1 MNGYNFTERVRKV
14 LARAREEATA
24 LHHEYVGSEHMLLSL
39 LSDDG
44 VASVVLRNLDV
55 DPSEAEHGVRQ
66 AIQPGRTEAPLSRHD
81 VPYTSASK
89 RILEFAMT
97 EARELN
103 HSYVGTEHLLLGLM
117 RDQKNIA
124 AQVLSSLGPDV
135 REGARGDAADPR
147 YRCSG
152 DAITAGRRETELH
165 CRDTQVLEWRR
176 GQPEFQGLG
185 RSRSLPYRSVAGN
198 LNERL

>member
-124 AQVLSSLGPDV
+124 AQVLSSLGLTFERARAETLRILGTDV
-135 REGARGDAADPR
+135 PVMPSPPAGERPNFIAVTLRYSNGAVVNLRFRDSAEAAR
-147 YRCSG
+147 YLT
-152 DAITAGRRETELH
+152 D
-165 CRDTQVLEWRR
+165 Q
-176 GQPEFQGLG
+176 
-185 RSRSLPYRSVAGN
+185 
-198 LNERL
+198 